1 MDRAC
6 ALAKGQG
13 IAYVSS
19 IMGVSRAQLSLRV
32 HRSAD
37 WQDRCTLR
45 RDEDADAELLSR
57 ILGIISEMPAMVI
70 AWYGK

>member
-1 MDRAC
+1 
-6 ALAKGQG
+6 
-13 IAYVSS
+13 
-19 IMGVSRAQLSLRV
+19 MGVSRAQLSLRV